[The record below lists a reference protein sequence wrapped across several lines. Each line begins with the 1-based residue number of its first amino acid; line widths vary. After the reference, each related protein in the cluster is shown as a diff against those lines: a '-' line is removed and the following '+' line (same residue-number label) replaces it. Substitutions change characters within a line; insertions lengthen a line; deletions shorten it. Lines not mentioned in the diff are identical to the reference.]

1 MNGKGDKPRPFSVSQ
16 TEFGKRWDKIDWSKK
31 SNTNNN
37 GTKDR
42 QTTRKTRRTTN

>member
-16 TEFGKRWDKIDWSKK
+16 TEFGKRWDKIDWSK
-31 SNTNNN
+31 SNTNKD